1 MIRNI
6 DEFMN
11 KNGLDE
17 RVRYLYGARN
27 KLSKFLYKVNDN
39 KLIGKVNNM

>member
-1 MIRNI
+1 MIKNI

-11 KNGLDE
+11 KNALDP

-27 KLSKFLYKVNDN
+27 KLSKFLFKINDN
-39 KLIGKVNNM
+39 